1 MVPILDHLNRPTGK
15 TRATLADTELAP
27 YDYDLAITVVDE
39 NGNNLIVPVW
49 RFIEMY
55 VRIKDKNGKFCVFE
69 INPSQIEFYKCL
81 CEQKRN
87 GQPMRA
93 DILKARQLGFST
105 FIAAVIFTLTIL
117 VPNQTAAIIADTA
130 EHATN
135 LFKKYKFYYANMPEF
150 IKKKLPMLASNA
162 KELTVDYGN
171 GQTST
176 VRVLVQGENAGRSD
190 TCQYLHLSEVA
201 FWQDI
206 EDTTTS
212 ILQTVD
218 DNNPNSIIAYETTA
232 NGVNYYKSIW
242 DADVVG
248 DTGYKALFFAWF
260 LDPKNTKK
268 YDGFELFD
276 WEIKLQK
283 KHNLTLDQIAW
294 YRGQYN
300 KMRGNLSK
308 LRQEFPSSPI
318 EAFIVTGSSVFN
330 MELLLERKA
339 ELIDRQPLKRGFF
352 NFKKEV
358 SIDGSQIRISNIRWV
373 DAPLTGEIKIY
384 EEPKPGYPYVINNDP
399 AMGGEDFFATQIVDN
414 TNLHQAAVYHKNKC
428 DADDAAFQMYCLL
441 WWYTKGITALASG
454 ETNTTAYILK
464 LLYKCGWRFIYQD
477 TDYESLGGRFQDKFG
492 YKTKTT
498 NRQAQIEGFA
508 EAFRDDPTIIN
519 DYETICEMESF
530 QIVRNE
536 TTQKEKAQAIGG
548 AHDDLVMSY
557 AGVFLVRGAQK
568 VLPLRQADIEE
579 VDQFNPLDFGVQEEE
594 YVKGDFQW
602 D

>member
-15 TRATLADTELAP
+15 FKETLADKVLSP
-27 YDYDLAITVVDE
+27 YDYDLAITVVSE
-39 NGNNLIVPVW
+39 SGEEMVVPVW

-55 VRIKDKNGKFCVFE
+55 CRIKDKNGKFVVFE
-69 INPSQIEFYKCL
+69 INEPQCQFYISL
-81 CEQKRN
+81 CEQKRK
-87 GQPMRA
+87 GEPMRA

-105 FIAAVIFTLTIL
+105 FIAAIIFVLTIL

-162 KELTVDYGN
+162 KELTVDYGH

-232 NGVNYYKSIW
+232 NGANYYKYIW
-242 DADVVG
+242 EQDTVG
-248 DTGYKALFFAWF
+248 DSGYSALFYPWF
-260 LDPKNTKK
+260 QDKTNVAP
-268 YDGFELFD
+268 YSGFELYD
-276 WEIKLQK
+276 WEKKLMEK
-283 KHNLTLDQIAW
+283 FDLNLEQIAW
-294 YRGQYN
+294 YRVKYR

-318 EAFIVTGSSVFN
+318 EAFISTGNSVFN
-330 MELLLERKA
+330 MELLLERKDQIA
-339 ELIDRQPLKRGFF
+339 GKKPIKRGFF
-352 NFKKEV
+352 HFKKEV
-358 SIDGSQIRISNIRWV
+358 SIDGSQIRISDIRWV
-373 DAPLTGEIKIY
+373 ESEFGEIKIY
-384 EEPKPGYPYVINNDP
+384 EEPKNGYPYVINNDP
-399 AMGGEDFFATQIVDN
+399 AMGGEDYFATQIVDN
-414 TNLHQAAVYHKNKC
+414 TNAHQAAVYHKNKC
-428 DADDAAFQMYCLL
+428 DADEVAFQMYCLL
-441 WWYTKGITALASG
+441 KYYNGALACG

-464 LLYKCGWRFIYQD
+464 TIYKCGYRFIYQD
-477 TDYESLGGRFQDKFG
+477 QDYETMGGRFQDKLG
-492 YKTKTT
+492 YKTKQT
-498 NRQAQIEGFA
+498 NRQAQIESFA
-508 EAFRDDPTIIN
+508 EAFRDDPSMIN

-536 TTQKEKAQAIGG
+536 QTQKEKAQAIGG
-548 AHDDLVMSY
+548 AHDDLVMAY
-557 AGVFLVRGAQK
+557 GGYFLCRGAQK
-568 VLPLRQADIEE
+568 AIPIKTAVEQMEE
-579 VDQFNPLDFGVQEEE
+579 DPFDPFDYNTERVQEI
-594 YVKGDFQW
+594 KGDFQW

>member
-1 MVPILDHLNRPTGK
+1 MVPILDHLNRPTGRFK
-15 TRATLADTELAP
+15 ETLADKLLAP

-39 NGNNLIVPVW
+39 NGGEMVVPVW

-55 VRIKDKNGKFCVFE
+55 CRIKDKNGKFCVFE
-69 INPSQIEFYKCL
+69 INEPQCQFYISL
-81 CEQKRN
+81 CEQKRR
-87 GQPMRA
+87 GEPMRA

-105 FIAAVIFTLTIL
+105 FIAAIIFTLTIL

-135 LFKKYKFYYANMPEF
+135 LFKKYKFYYANMPDF

-162 KELTVDYGN
+162 KELTVDYGH

-232 NGVNYYKSIW
+232 NGANYYKYIW
-242 DADVVG
+242 EQDVIG
-248 DTGYKALFFAWF
+248 DSGYSALFYPWF
-260 LDPKNTKK
+260 QDKANVAP
-268 YDGFELFD
+268 YSGFDLFD
-276 WEIKLQK
+276 WEKKLME
-283 KHNLTLDQIAW
+283 KHNLTFEQIAW
-294 YRGQYN
+294 YRVKYR

-318 EAFIVTGSSVFN
+318 EAFISTGNSQFN
-330 MELLLERKA
+330 MELLLERKDQLA
-339 ELIDRQPLKRGFF
+339 KLKPIKRGFF
-352 NFKKEV
+352 HFKKEV
-358 SIDGSQIRISNIRWV
+358 SIDGSQIRISDIRWV
-373 DAPLTGEIKIY
+373 DSEFGEIKIY
-384 EEPKPGYPYVINNDP
+384 EEPKAGYPYVVNNDP
-399 AMGGEDFFATQIVDN
+399 AMGGEDFFATQIINN
-414 TNLHQAAVYHKNKC
+414 TNAHQAAVYHKNKC
-428 DADDAAFQMYCLL
+428 DADEVAFQMYCLL
-441 WWYTKGITALASG
+441 KYYNGALASG
-454 ETNTTAYILK
+454 ETNTTAYLLK
-464 LLYKCGWRFIYQD
+464 TLYKCGYRFIYQD
-477 TDYESLGGRFQDKFG
+477 QDYETMGGRFQDKLG
-492 YKTKTT
+492 YKTKQT
-498 NRQAQIEGFA
+498 NRQAQIEAFA
-508 EAFRDDPTIIN
+508 ETFRDDPTIIN

-536 TTQKEKAQAIGG
+536 QTGKEKAQAIGG
-548 AHDDLVMSY
+548 AHDDLVMAF
-557 AGVFLVRGAQK
+557 AGYFLCRGAQK
-568 VLPLRQADIEE
+568 AIPLKIVE
-579 VDQFNPLDFGVQEEE
+579 VDEEE
-594 YVKGDFQW
+594 EFDPFNYHQEQTQEYEGDFQW